1 MTEMFE
7 KVARAL
13 AAVAE
18 QHSFLGAYAAC
29 GEEMTK
35 AAIEAM
41 REPTDEMVDAA
52 TEAIDDYYSSSKDAP
67 FAGSVKAA
75 LRAAMLAVLEGKE

>member
-29 GEEMTK
+29 GKEMTE
-35 AAIEAM
+35 AAIAAHLKALEA
-41 REPTDEMVDAA
+41 
-52 TEAIDDYYSSSKDAP
+52 
-67 FAGSVKAA
+67 
-75 LRAAMLAVLEGKE
+75 